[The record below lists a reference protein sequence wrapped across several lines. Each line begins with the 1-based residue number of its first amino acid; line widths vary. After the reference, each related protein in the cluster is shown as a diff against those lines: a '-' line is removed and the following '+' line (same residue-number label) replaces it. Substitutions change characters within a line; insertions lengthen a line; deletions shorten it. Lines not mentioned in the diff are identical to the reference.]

1 MGLGM
6 KRNCTPRAAARNLA
20 GRLPRLA
27 EGFLLLALVLG
38 ANAVQGSIP
47 PLTPSSERPPEI
59 GFQGEG
65 ADRLAVEREVLLL
78 APSGSAERPSLQD
91 LEVLIDGITVH
102 KIDLRRLDKGTASG
116 ASPWHFEVYLDPVL
130 STRSGMQQAF
140 EWLGSQAENLTRIG
154 AVRIVV
160 AEPFAETALESTRD
174 PEAIRET
181 LDLYYDLVETAGE
194 LEDQRAALREPGQG
208 RQQLDPG
215 AALNRELNILS
226 DHLGELAGWLASGN
240 QATPRC
246 LIVAQE
252 AVDHSPQLFYA
263 GASATETNQ
272 DKGLLPQVGQLLA
285 VTGWTVVGLEP
296 RQSADELFPASRSG
310 VRVLADATG
319 GLVASSREEFAA
331 ALSTLSDA
339 QRLRVMVAGES
350 TGQPLTLQVRA
361 GSSAQ
366 GVLAPKWISAAT
378 PLWVSAARA
387 GRLFDEPDA
396 DTHSLPIE
404 AILRPDTA
412 DASRPGMMG
421 ALLEIGLGLQGIQ
434 SIESPQFRV
443 TMALTVI
450 DDPPSIGFEQI
461 RPGSLSGMDRWRY
474 RQAILVPEDLT
485 QGVVVVEEL
494 NTGLWGA
501 ATLDISN
508 HSLGGGSGRRVSEWN
523 APRRSSE
530 TGSSGS
536 STAGKLIRLLPPR
549 RQPVTGK
556 VRIDTLGSDPR
567 VAQVEFFLDNEK
579 VATDPKP
586 PFRTVMEFGAEAK
599 PHVVRADA
607 LSGDGRRLG
616 SHEIRINQVG
626 RSFDV
631 RIRDIEG
638 DPSSGSAV
646 VTADVS
652 APAGRS
658 LDRVEFYWN
667 EELAATLTEEP
678 FRAELTSPAPG
689 AQDYVRVVAYLD
701 DDSSLEDAVLLDPQS
716 LSELVV
722 VNLVE
727 LNVVVSDR
735 DGQVVRGLQPEDFTI
750 KVGGEKRAVDRFALA
765 ADVPLIL
772 GLVID
777 TSESMWALMVDTKKA
792 GAQFL
797 GATVGPLD
805 QAFLV
810 DFDSRPRLAQA
821 TTGDLLEL
829 FSTFNSLEPAGLTAV
844 YDAIIFSMLQFE
856 EAEGRK
862 ALVLLTDGDDV
873 QSRYGPRRCIQ
884 YGKQLGVPVYILSLA
899 GIQNPRRALRKIDL
913 ESVTEGTGG
922 GIFYITQMDQLDE
935 AYAQINE
942 ELRSQYILSFST
954 ERALEESELRKIKV
968 EVAGKQLSVRTVVAG
983 QQSE

>member
-1 MGLGM
+1 M
-6 KRNCTPRAAARNLA
+6 KHDSIYQAPRQTQKTSL
-20 GRLPRLA
+20 
-27 EGFLLLALVLG
+27 LLLAAGLLAAAATMLGVNGVL
-38 ANAVQGSIP
+38 GSIP
-47 PLTPSSERPPEI
+47 PLTSAPKAQPEI

-78 APSGSAERPSLQD
+78 SPSGSSERPSLQD
-91 LEVLIDGITVH
+91 LEVLVDGNAVH
-102 KIDLRRLDKGTASG
+102 KTDLQRVGKGVASG
-116 ASPWHFEVYLDPVL
+116 AFAWHFEIYLDPVL
-130 STRSGMQQAF
+130 STRSGMRQAF
-140 EWLGSQAENLTRIG
+140 EWLDSEADTLTRMG
-154 AVRIVV
+154 EVRVVV
-160 AEPFAETALESTRD
+160 AEPFAETALEATRD
-174 PEAIRET
+174 PDAIREI
-181 LDLYYDLVETAGE
+181 LDLYSDLVDTAGE
-194 LEDQRAALREPGQG
+194 LEDQRAAFRGAGQG
-208 RQQLDPG
+208 RQQLDP
-215 AALNRELNILS
+215 ASALNRELTILA
-226 DHLGELAGWLASGN
+226 DHYGELAGWLALGA
-240 QATPRC
+240 QRAPRC

-252 AVDHSPQLFYA
+252 AVDHSPEIFYS
-263 GASATETNQ
+263 GSASTQTNQ
-272 DKGLLPQVGQLLA
+272 DERLLPQVGQLLA

-296 RQSADELFPASRSG
+296 RQSSDDLFPASRSG
-310 VRVLADATG
+310 VQVLAEATG
-319 GLVASSREEFAA
+319 GLVASSREELAS
-331 ALSTLSDA
+331 ALTALQDA
-339 QRLRVMVAGES
+339 QRLRVMVAGAS
-350 TGQPLTLQVRA
+350 TGEPSALEVS
-361 GSSAQ
+361 SSAPGQ
-366 GVLAPKWISAAT
+366 RVLAPRWISAAT

-387 GRLFDEPDA
+387 GRFLDEPDDA
-396 DTHSLPIE
+396 EGPLPTE
-404 AILRPDTA
+404 GILRPDPAGT
-412 DASRPGMMG
+412 SGRGMMA
-421 ALLEIGLGLQGIQ
+421 ALLEIGLSLEGIQ
-434 SIESPQFRV
+434 AVENPHFRV

-450 DDPPSIGFEQI
+450 DDPPSIGYEQI
-461 RPGSLSGMDRWRY
+461 RPGSLSGMDRWQY

-485 QGVVVVEEL
+485 QAVVIVEEL
-494 NTGLWGA
+494 HTGLWGA
-501 ATLDISN
+501 AALDLSN
-508 HSLGGGSGRRVSEWN
+508 HSLEGGGRRVAEWN
-523 APRRSSE
+523 APRRAAE
-530 TGSSGS
+530 TGPSAAA
-536 STAGKLIRLLPPR
+536 TAGKMIRLLPPR

-567 VAQVEFFLDNEK
+567 VAQVEFFLDDEK
-579 VATDPKP
+579 VATDSKP
-586 PFRTVMEFGAEAK
+586 PFRAIMEFGSEAR

-607 LSGDGRRLG
+607 LSGDGQRLG
-616 SHEIRINQVG
+616 SHEIQVNQTG
-626 RSFDV
+626 RSFEV

-638 DPSSGSAV
+638 DPSSGKAV

-658 LDRVEFYWN
+658 LDRIEFYWN

-678 FRAELTSPAPG
+678 FRAELTSADPG

-716 LSELVV
+716 MSELVV

-735 DGQVVRGLQPEDFTI
+735 DGQVVRGLQPEDFRI
-750 KVGGEKRAVDRFALA
+750 KVGGKEKPVDRFALA

-797 GATVGPLD
+797 GATIGPLD

-810 DFDSRPRLAQA
+810 DFDTKPRLAQA

-829 FSTFNSLEPAGLTAV
+829 FSTFNSLEPEGLTAV

-913 ESVTEGTGG
+913 EGVTEGTGG

-954 ERALEESELRKIKV
+954 ERALEENELRKIKV
-968 EVAGKQLSVRTVVAG
+968 EVAGEQLSVRAVVAG
-983 QQSE
+983 QQSQ